1 VVCVVGF
8 KDVKGQV
15 LACLASGNIQHEQR
29 QAIDVKNLLVTGQ
42 VSEDDVSSIIAR
54 AKGNEYELSKHHVV
68 SKIDVHILKTR
79 YQGQSWYIKWFF
91 IEPDSVF
98 ISVHH

>member
-1 VVCVVGF
+1 MRF
-8 KDVKGQV
+8 KDAKSQV

-29 QAIDVKNLLVTGQ
+29 QVINVKNLLVTGQ
-42 VSEDDVSSIIAR
+42 VSEDDVSDIIGR
-54 AKGNEYELSKHHVV
+54 AKGNEYELSKHHV
-68 SKIDVHILKTR
+68 SSAIDVHILKTR
-79 YQGQSWYIKWFF
+79 YQGQRWYIKWYF